1 MSKRNYYKKENMKR
15 NDHIGGTL
23 QKQPSFNS
31 HQKLFFHT
39 KQPYYTLQDK
49 ANPNAPPTYQI
60 YHGPSQPMDTITP
73 PLTLTN
79 NINLSSIHSTTNA
92 DTNTE
97 TTTNTTT
104 STLSSPPLQTH
115 RPKNILSELVVS
127 SGDELV
133 FQTKKSEIENSLKLI
148 KSIEDRYT
156 EDHLQ
161 QDKIFLSRIN
171 SYTNG
176 YIPLLHLTAY
186 SDISKYS
193 QNNLE
198 YMANA
203 IETYS
208 RQLELNPERTHVKR
222 KGQGT
227 ALPLEELIA
236 NLVPTAKRTL
246 VALNI
251 DSTQKQKQQE
261 ILDQCRHYLKE
272 LDEEEEKKRKELQNK
287 KINEIPY
294 NNENIHYNFNHINSN
309 QKGKYNKI
317 IK

>member
-1 MSKRNYYKKENMKR
+1 MSKRNYYKKDDIKR
-15 NDHIGGTL
+15 DNHIGGVL

-49 ANPNAPPTYQI
+49 ANPDAPPTYQI
-60 YHGPSQPMDTITP
+60 YQGPTQTT
-73 PLTLTN
+73 PLTLAEKLSLSTN
-79 NINLSSIHSTTNA
+79 NSSVNTNM
-92 DTNTE
+92 T
-97 TTTNTTT
+97 
-104 STLSSPPLQTH
+104 TLSSPPLQSQ
-115 RPKNILSELVVS
+115 RPKNIMSELVVS
-127 SGDELV
+127 TGDELV
-133 FQTKKSEIENSLKLI
+133 FQTKKSEIEHSLKLV
-148 KSIEDRYT
+148 KAIEDRFT

-198 YMANA
+198 YIAKA

-208 RQLELNPERTHVKR
+208 SQLELNPERTHVKR
-222 KGQGT
+222 KGQGA
-227 ALPLEELIA
+227 ALPLEELID

-251 DSTQKQKQQE
+251 DSTQTQKQQD
-261 ILDQCRHYLKE
+261 ILTQCRRYLKE
-272 LDEEEEKKRKELQNK
+272 LEEEEKMKRKEFLNK
-287 KINEIPY
+287 KSNGLSY
-294 NNENIHYNFNHINSN
+294 NNNNNEFNISSPQPSLNS
-309 QKGKYNKI
+309 KGKYI
-317 IK
+317 YR

>member
-1 MSKRNYYKKENMKR
+1 MSKRNSFKKDSIKR
-15 NDHIGGTL
+15 NERISGVL

-49 ANPNAPPTYQI
+49 ANPDAPPTYQI
-60 YHGPSQPMDTITP
+60 YHGPSQSIDS
-73 PLTLTN
+73 LSSTLAN
-79 NINLSSIHSTTNA
+79 NLNLSSTNSTS
-92 DTNTE
+92 NT
-97 TTTNTTT
+97 
-104 STLSSPPLQTH
+104 SLSSPPLQSQ
-115 RPKNILSELVVS
+115 RQKNILSELVVS
-127 SGDELV
+127 TGDELV
-133 FQTKKSEIENSLKLI
+133 FQTKKSDIENALKLI
-148 KSIEDRYT
+148 NSIENRFM

-198 YMANA
+198 YMAHA

-208 RQLELNPERTHVKR
+208 NHLELNPERTHVKR

-227 ALPLEELIA
+227 VVPLEELIA
-236 NLVPTAKRTL
+236 NLIPIAKRTL
-246 VALNI
+246 VALNV
-251 DSTQKQKQQE
+251 DSTQTKEQQE
-261 ILDQCRHYLKE
+261 ILNQCRCYIKE
-272 LDEEEEKKRKELQNK
+272 MEEKEKEEEKEEEEEKKRKDTFSPDDNTNSLFYNK
-287 KINEIPY
+287 
-294 NNENIHYNFNHINSN
+294 FNTNRNS
-309 QKGKYNKI
+309 KGK
-317 IK
+317 